1 METRKVVFRR
11 SVRVFCVV
19 GVVCVWCCWRSAWK
33 PKTLCGV
40 RGGFHAFGELVRLSG
55 IRSFRG
61 GLLHIRKP

>member
-11 SVRVFCVV
+11 SVRVFGV
-19 GVVCVWCCWRSAWK
+19 GGSCCACGRWWSVWK
-33 PKTLCGV
+33 PYVLCGA
-40 RGGFHAFGELVRLSG
+40 RDALCLFGELVRLSG